1 MVLSE
6 GSREIFL
13 SRLQHTAVRS
23 GTYLVMPN
31 AVKPAFLIPTE
42 KRKIFKQAIDLIK
55 PISRKGELKK
65 RLIKALPLWVLKMV
79 FPTLKIEN
87 PNAGSRHAVILPWNQ
102 NVTSKI
108 TIIVF
113 DQELSNV
120 EVEKYAFSED
130 TRHMV
135 NNERSYLTRLKSD
148 PESKIVVPEVK
159 NFVEHQDYVCL
170 IQDFYFGNYVENLTS
185 NLYTFFD
192 KLNSTDIHCLS
203 EHPYILNKMPIIQDK
218 LADFECDTLL
228 TEMTK
233 LFDQY
238 KRTRFQVATMHSD
251 FSTTNTV
258 HTEDD
263 KFVIIDWE
271 DAEDDG
277 INIDIPFF
285 KFRRQLYDKGWWEIN
300 NAEGFLVVFHYIWF
314 MVNKGNSE
322 MLQKFRIDK
331 GVFSS

>member
-1 MVLSE
+1 MVLSD

-31 AVKPAFLIPTE
+31 AAKPAFLIPTE
-42 KRKIFKQAIDLIK
+42 KRKVFKQAIDLVK

-65 RLIKALPLWVLKMV
+65 SLIKALPLWVLKLV
-79 FPTLKIEN
+79 FPTLRIDN
-87 PNAGSRHAVILPWNQ
+87 PQAGDRNAVILPWNQ
-102 NVTSKI
+102 DVTSKI
-108 TIIVF
+108 TIIMF
-113 DQELSNV
+113 DHELRHV
-120 EVEKYAFSED
+120 EVEKYAFSEA
-130 TRHMV
+130 TREMV
-135 NNERSYLTRLKSD
+135 CNERNYLTRLKSD
-148 PESKIVVPEVK
+148 QESKIVVPEVK
-159 NFVEHQDYVCL
+159 NFVENDDYVCL
-170 IQDFYFGNYVENLTS
+170 MQDFYFGNYVENLTS
-185 NLYTFFD
+185 NLYSFFD
-192 KLNSTDIHCLS
+192 KLNSTEIHCLN
-203 EHPYILNKMPIIQDK
+203 EHPYILNKLPIIQHK
-218 LADFECDTLL
+218 LADLKCHALL
-228 TEMTK
+228 EEVTK
-233 LFDQY
+233 LFNQY

-258 HTEDD
+258 HTDDD

-285 KFRRQLYDKGWWEIN
+285 KFRRQLYDKGWWEIR

-314 MVNKGNSE
+314 MVNKGNAE